1 VRGQYGAV
9 WDLLPSPAQFDVSTL
24 ANARSTAR
32 IRVHPGLQPQ
42 DLTTVA
48 RTLVDLGTVLT
59 AHQTERVVHRAEHL
73 RLLDMQS
80 LNAQLARAQGR
91 RTKSLTTAI
100 ERPQVREPDITR
112 TVLEER
118 FLALILNSQLPRPE
132 VNAMVGEEELDFL
145 WRAERL
151 IVGGMPSTR

>member
-1 VRGQYGAV
+1 
-9 WDLLPSPAQFDVSTL
+9 
-24 ANARSTAR
+24 
-32 IRVHPGLQPQ
+32 
-42 DLTTVA
+42 
-48 RTLVDLGTVLT
+48 
-59 AHQTERVVHRAEHL
+59 
-73 RLLDMQS
+73 MQS